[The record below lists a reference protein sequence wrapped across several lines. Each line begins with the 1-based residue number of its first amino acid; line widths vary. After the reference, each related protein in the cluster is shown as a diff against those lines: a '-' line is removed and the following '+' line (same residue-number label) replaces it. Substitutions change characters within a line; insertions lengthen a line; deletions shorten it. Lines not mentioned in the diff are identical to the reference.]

1 MYNEIPSSAFTTDT
15 VKPRNL
21 GPIKDYQHI
30 PDGILN
36 NYSIHTE
43 TEQRVLKEYDQ
54 YKKNIERLEKA
65 RIIRKNRIAPGLS
78 DTILMPTKVVD
89 YDGNPSQSAMKQ
101 TATFDYS
108 EFDSL
113 KGEETLRTKDDILI
127 LGQVM
132 SASSLTSTPNQQR
145 KKIPLNESTG
155 TSSNSST
162 AKSATLLEN
171 VRFISEM
178 GFSEEQATMALLKVG
193 NDRDRAIEQLLSTI

>member
-1 MYNEIPSSAFTTDT
+1 MYNEIPSSAITIDT

-36 NYSIHTE
+36 NYAINTE
-43 TEQRVLKEYDQ
+43 TEQRVLQEYDQ

-78 DTILMPTKVVD
+78 NTILMPTKVVD
-89 YDGNPSQSAMKQ
+89 YDGKLSQSATKQ
-101 TATFDYS
+101 TAAIDYS

-113 KGEETLRTKDDILI
+113 KGEETLGTKDDILI

-132 SASSLTSTPNQQR
+132 SASSLTSTQR
-145 KKIPLNESTG
+145 KAIPLNESSG
-155 TSSNSST
+155 TASISST